1 MVATVYATPDEAL
14 EGIPDGISLMIGGF
28 VTAGSPGNLL
38 EALLRRGTRGITAI
52 TNNVNPDTTLD
63 AMCEAG
69 QVEGVIAT
77 FAIRA
82 SGAKKS
88 HFEGLYRAGKVSLEM
103 VPQGTF
109 AERIRAGGAGIPGFL
124 TATALGTPLAEGKQV
139 LEVDGQSFLMER
151 GLRANVAFIRA
162 HQADR
167 LGNLVYRLAARNFNP
182 LMATAADLV
191 IAEVDEIVEPG
202 DLDPERIGTPAL
214 YVDRLVPA
222 PAMPVTWA
230 G

>member
-1 MVATVYATPDEAL
+1 MVATVYDDADGAL
-14 EGIPDGISLMIGGF
+14 EGVHDGISLMVGGF

-38 EALLRRGTRGITAI
+38 EAFVRRGTAAMTVI
-52 TNNVNPDTTLD
+52 TNNVNPGTPID

-69 QVEGVIAT
+69 QIDHVIAT

-82 SGAKKS
+82 SGGKKS
-88 HFEGLYRAGKVSLEM
+88 RFEELYRAGQIGLEM
-103 VPQGTF
+103 VPQGTL
-109 AERIRAGGAGIPGFL
+109 AERIRAGGAGIPAFL
-124 TATALGTPLAEGKQV
+124 TPTAVGTSLAEGKQLV
-139 LEVDGQSFLMER
+139 ELDGRQYLWER
-151 GLRANVAFIRA
+151 GLRADVAIIRA
-162 HQADR
+162 HRADR

-202 DLDPERIGTPAL
+202 ELDPEHIGTPAV
-214 YVDRLVPA
+214 YIDRLVQCSA
-222 PAMPVTWA
+222 LPVRWD

>member
-1 MVATVYATPDEAL
+1 MAIVHPNADSAL
-14 EGIPDGISLMIGGF
+14 EGIGDGISLMVGGF

-38 EALLRRGTRGITAI
+38 EAFVRRGTSGMTII
-52 TNNVNPDTTLD
+52 TNNVNPETPVDT
-63 AMCEAG
+63 MCAAG
-69 QVEGVIAT
+69 QVGHVIAT

-88 HFEGLYRAGKVSLEM
+88 RFEELYRAGRIGLDM

-109 AERIRAGGAGIPGFL
+109 AERIRAGGAGIPAFL
-124 TATALGTPLAEGKQV
+124 TPTGVGTPLAEGKPAM
-139 LEVDGQSFLMER
+139 EVDGREYLWER
-151 GLRANVAFIRA
+151 GLRADVAIIRA
-162 HQADR
+162 HRADR

-202 DLDPERIGTPAL
+202 ELDPEHIGTPAV
-214 YVDRLVPA
+214 YVDRLVQCSA
-222 PAMPVTWA
+222 LPVRWD